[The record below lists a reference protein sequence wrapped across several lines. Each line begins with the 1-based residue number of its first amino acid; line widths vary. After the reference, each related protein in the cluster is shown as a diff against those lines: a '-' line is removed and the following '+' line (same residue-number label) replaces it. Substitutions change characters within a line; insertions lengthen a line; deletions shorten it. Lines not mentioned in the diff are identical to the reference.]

1 MGVARRQRVAVVGA
15 KIRPPT
21 VVALV
26 RERVNRTLD
35 LVWSHRLG
43 LVVGPA
49 GSGKTTALAQFATAA
64 DAPVAWYRAEAT
76 EADPAA
82 LLAHLEAALVSALG
96 VAGNWATLEH
106 AVAALERFGGGR
118 ALLVVD
124 DLHELVSS
132 DAERLLEKLVGYAPS
147 WLHVLA
153 GSRTQPS
160 FNTSRLRV
168 SGELLEV
175 GADDLRFRSWEVEQ
189 LFRGFYREP
198 LPPEDLASLT
208 RRTEGWAAGLQ
219 LFHLAT
225 IGQPAE
231 ERRRAVAALGTRSRL
246 VRDYLA
252 RNVLHGLRPEL
263 RDFLVDTCVLG
274 RLTGPLCDRLLERE
288 GSQRLLEEL
297 GELQVFTVELDDEG
311 TYRYH
316 EVLRS
321 HLEAVLVERAGEAG
335 ARERYRRAGE
345 LLEEAGALPEALHA
359 WCRATDGPAVD
370 RLLGLHGGELAG
382 GASTWLDRLP
392 PALLERDPWLLLA
405 EARRQLSGG
414 RLEAAAGTY
423 RRAEA
428 AFGDSTPV
436 ETCRRERQAL
446 SAWLEQ
452 TPPLAAGWAGIVR
465 AATRDQPLV
474 ARETAAAVA
483 GPQGRLA
490 EGLAGLLGGMPR
502 IARAD
507 LVAALEH
514 PSATAAVAL
523 GARVA
528 LVVTDLLAGGP
539 FDQSAAERVVQQAE
553 RVELPWVTRLGR
565 ALLALRPGAAPGEG
579 EDLREACDRDG
590 DRWGAALVGLL
601 QGLAL
606 PLGGNAPATVLDD
619 TAARFQE
626 LGAGALAALARSL
639 AAAARARLGASDAG
653 PAARQAAAAART
665 AGVPGAEAIALLT
678 LVAAGIPEAGEP
690 GGRGEAL
697 AAACGLAWAPTPLT
711 NPEDGPWAGTP
722 GPGGTATVPRPGGTA
737 TVPWPGGTAAPA
749 LPAADVAGARA
760 LNGQA
765 APDPGVEVR
774 CFGQFE
780 LRVGGGAV
788 DLGGLKPRCQV
799 LLRLLAMHGARPLH
813 RETLIEA
820 IWPEARAEAGMR
832 NLQVAVSTLRRFL
845 EPVAGLAR
853 EGQSYRLALPAG
865 CTVDVLR
872 FEQAC
877 ATARAASAGGDVA
890 GAEAA
895 LQLALD
901 AYRGE
906 LLATDGPAEWV
917 VAARDRYRA
926 EAGWAAEALAEL
938 QLDRGAAAR
947 AAETCKRGLG
957 IDRYRDPLWR
967 LLAQAHE
974 RGGDQAAA
982 ARARRDYEQILQEMG
997 LEAVSPD
1004 PAPARRT

>member
-1 MGVARRQRVAVVGA
+1 MGVARRQRTAAVGA
-15 KIRPPT
+15 KIRAPT

-49 GSGKTTALAQFATAA
+49 GSGKTTALAQFAAAA

-82 LLAHLEAALVSALG
+82 LLAHLEAALVAALG
-96 VAGNWATLEH
+96 VAGNWTTLEH
-106 AVAALERFGGGR
+106 AVAALERFGGRR

-124 DLHELVSS
+124 DLHELANS
-132 DAERLLEKLVGYAPS
+132 DAERLLEKLVGYAPP
-147 WLHVLA
+147 WLHMLA
-153 GSRTQPS
+153 GSRAQPG

-175 GADDLRFRSWEVEQ
+175 GSDDLRFRSWEVEQ

-225 IGQPAE
+225 IGKPAE

-274 RLTGPLCDRLLERE
+274 RLTGPLCDRLLGRD
-288 GSQRLLEEL
+288 GSRRLLEEL
-297 GELQVFTVELDDEG
+297 DELQVFTVKLDDEG

-321 HLEAVLVERAGEAG
+321 HLEAVLVERVGEAG

-359 WCRATDGPAVD
+359 WCRATDRHAVD

-382 GASTWLDRLP
+382 GSRTWLDHLP

-405 EARRQLSGG
+405 EARRQLAAG
-414 RLEAAAGTY
+414 RLAAAAASY

-446 SAWLEQ
+446 SAWLE
-452 TPPLAAGWAGIVR
+452 PGPLPAGGWTGMIR
-465 AATRDQPLV
+465 AAARDQPLA
-474 ARETAAAVA
+474 AREAVA
-483 GPQGRLA
+483 GLAGSERRLA
-490 EGLAGLLGGMPR
+490 EGLAALLGGMPR

-507 LVAALEH
+507 LEAALEH
-514 PSATAAVAL
+514 PSASAPVAL
-523 GARVA
+523 GARLA
-528 LVVTDLLAGGP
+528 LVVTELLAGGP
-539 FDQSAAERVVQQAE
+539 FDQNAVERVVRQAE
-553 RVELPWVTRLGR
+553 RLELPWVTRLGR
-565 ALLALRPGAAPGEG
+565 ALLALRVSAGDGEAT
-579 EDLREACDRDG
+579 ELREACDRDG
-590 DRWGAALVGLL
+590 DHWGAALVGLL
-601 QGLAL
+601 EGLAL
-606 PLGGNAPATVLDD
+606 PLGRTAPVAALDD
-619 TAARFQE
+619 AAARFQE
-626 LGAGALAALARSL
+626 LSAGAPAALARSL
-639 AAAARARLGASDAG
+639 GAAARARLGAGDAG
-653 PAARQAAAAART
+653 PAARQAATGARA
-665 AGVPGAEAIALLT
+665 AGVPGAEAIALLA
-678 LVAAGIPEAGEP
+678 LAVAGITEAGEP
-690 GGRGEAL
+690 GGRGQAL
-697 AAACGLAWAPTPLT
+697 AGACGLAWSPAPPGD
-711 NPEDGPWAGTP
+711 PADGPLAPATQGDGEASPRVP
-722 GPGGTATVPRPGGTA
+722 GPGSPPGRPALGS
-737 TVPWPGGTAAPA
+737 PGAAAP
-749 LPAADVAGARA
+749 
-760 LNGQA
+760 NGEVHA
-765 APDPGVEVR
+765 EPEVEVR

-780 LRVGGGAV
+780 LRVGGRPL

-799 LLRLLAMHGARPLH
+799 LLRLLAMHGARSVH
-813 RETLIEA
+813 REALIEA

-845 EPVAGLAR
+845 EPVAGLTR
-853 EGQSYRLALPAG
+853 DGQSYRLALPAARA
-865 CTVDVLR
+865 VDVLR
-872 FEQAC
+872 FEEAC
-877 ATARAASAGGDVA
+877 AAARTARARGDAA

-906 LLATDGPAEWV
+906 LLPTDGPAEWV

-926 EAGWAAEALAEL
+926 EAGEAAEALAEL
-938 QLDRGAAAR
+938 QLAGGAAAR
-947 AAETCKRGLG
+947 AAETCRRGLH

-967 LLAQAHE
+967 LLAEAHE

-982 ARARRDYEQILQEMG
+982 ARARLDYGEMLQEMG
-997 LEAVSPD
+997 LDAVTLAPSP
-1004 PAPARRT
+1004 ALRT

>member
-1 MGVARRQRVAVVGA
+1 MGVARRQRTAVVGA

-35 LVWSHRLG
+35 QVWNHRLG

-49 GSGKTTALAQFATAA
+49 GSGKTTALAQFAAAA
-64 DAPVAWYRAEAT
+64 DAPVAWYQAEAT
-76 EADPAA
+76 EADPSA
-82 LLAHLEAALVSALG
+82 LLAHLEAALVAALG
-96 VAGNWATLEH
+96 VAGNWTTLEH
-106 AVAALERFGGGR
+106 AVAALERFGGRR

-124 DLHELVSS
+124 DLHELAGS
-132 DAERLLEKLVGYAPS
+132 DAERLLEKLVGYAPP

-153 GSRTQPS
+153 GSRAQPG

-175 GADDLRFRSWEVEQ
+175 GSDDLRFRSWEVEQ

-225 IGQPAE
+225 IGKPAE

-252 RNVLHGLRPEL
+252 RNVLHGLRAEL

-274 RLTGPLCDRLLERE
+274 RLTGPLCDRLLGRD
-288 GSQRLLEEL
+288 GSRRLLEEL
-297 GELQVFTVELDDEG
+297 DELQVFTVELDDEG

-321 HLEAVLVERAGEAG
+321 HLEAVLVERVGEAG
-335 ARERYRRAGE
+335 ALERYRRAGE

-359 WCRATDGPAVD
+359 WCRATDGHAVD

-382 GASTWLDRLP
+382 GTRTWLDRLP

-405 EARRQLSGG
+405 EARRQLAAG
-414 RLEAAAGTY
+414 RLAVAAACY

-446 SAWLEQ
+446 SAWLEAG
-452 TPPLAAGWAGIVR
+452 PLPAGGWTGMVR

-474 ARETAAAVA
+474 AREGVA
-483 GPQGRLA
+483 GLAGPERRLA
-490 EGLAGLLGGMPR
+490 EGLAALLGGVPR

-514 PSATAAVAL
+514 PSATAPVAL
-523 GARVA
+523 GARLA
-528 LVVTDLLAGGP
+528 LVVTELLAGGP
-539 FDQSAAERVVQQAE
+539 FDQNAAERVVRQAE
-553 RVELPWVTRLGR
+553 RLELPWVTRLGR
-565 ALLALRPGAAPGEG
+565 ALLALRSSAGDGEAAE
-579 EDLREACDRDG
+579 LREACDRDG
-590 DRWGAALVGLL
+590 DHWGAALVGLL
-601 QGLAL
+601 EGLAL
-606 PLGGNAPATVLDD
+606 PLGGSAPVAALDD
-619 TAARFQE
+619 AAARFQE
-626 LGAGALAALARSL
+626 LSAGAPAALARSL
-639 AAAARARLGASDAG
+639 GAAARARLGAGDAG
-653 PAARQAAAAART
+653 PAARQAAAGARA
-665 AGVPGAEAIALLT
+665 AGVPGAEAIALLA
-678 LVAAGIPEAGEP
+678 LASAGIPEAGEP

-697 AAACGLAWAPTPLT
+697 AAACGLAWSPATTGDPADSLLVPATQGNAGASPGVPASGSLPGPASGSPPGRPTPG
-711 NPEDGPWAGTP
+711 EP
-722 GPGGTATVPRPGGTA
+722 GAAAAT
-737 TVPWPGGTAAPA
+737 
-749 LPAADVAGARA
+749 
-760 LNGQA
+760 NGQVHA
-765 APDPGVEVR
+765 EPEVEVR

-780 LRVGGGAV
+780 LRVGGRPL

-799 LLRLLAMHGARPLH
+799 LLRLLAMHGARPVH
-813 RETLIEA
+813 REALIEA

-845 EPVAGLAR
+845 EPFAGLTR
-853 EGQSYRLALPAG
+853 DGQSYRLALPASRA
-865 CTVDVLR
+865 VDVLR
-872 FEQAC
+872 FDEAC
-877 ATARAASAGGDVA
+877 AAARTSRARGDAA

-906 LLATDGPAEWV
+906 LLPTDGPAEWV

-926 EAGWAAEALAEL
+926 EAGEAAEALAEL
-938 QLDRGAAAR
+938 QLAGGGAAR
-947 AAETCKRGLG
+947 AAETCRRGLR
-957 IDRYRDPLWR
+957 IDRYRDSLWR
-967 LLAQAHE
+967 LLVEAHE

-982 ARARRDYEQILQEMG
+982 ARARLDYGEMLQEMG
-997 LEAVSPD
+997 LDAVT
-1004 PAPARRT
+1004 PAPSPVQRT

>member
-1 MGVARRQRVAVVGA
+1 MGLARRQRVAVVGA

-35 LVWSHRLG
+35 RVWSHRLG

-49 GSGKTTALAQFATAA
+49 GSGKTTALAQFVATAE
-64 DAPVAWYRAEAT
+64 APVAWYRAEAT

-82 LLAHLEAALVSALG
+82 LLAHLEAALVAALG
-96 VAGNWATLEH
+96 VPGNWATLEH
-106 AVAALERFGGGR
+106 AVAALERYGGGR

-124 DLHELVSS
+124 DLHELASS
-132 DAERLLEKLVGYAPS
+132 DAERLLEKLVGYAPP

-153 GSRTQPS
+153 GSRTQPG

-189 LFRGFYREP
+189 LFRGFYHEP

-219 LFHLAT
+219 LFHLST
-225 IGQPAE
+225 IGKPAE

-252 RNVLHGLRPEL
+252 RNVLHGLRAEL

-274 RLTGPLCDRLLERE
+274 RLTGPLCDRLLERDA
-288 GSQRLLEEL
+288 SRRLLEEL

-321 HLEAVLVERAGEAG
+321 HLEAVLVERVGEAG

-345 LLEEAGALPEALHA
+345 LLEAAGALPEALHA
-359 WCRATDGPAVD
+359 WCRATDAHAVD

-382 GASTWLDRLP
+382 GARTWLDRLP

-405 EARRQLSGG
+405 EARRQLAAG
-414 RLEAAAGTY
+414 RLEEAAGCY

-446 SAWLEQ
+446 SAWMEHA
-452 TPPLAAGWAGIVR
+452 PLPAAGWTGMVR
-465 AATRDQPLV
+465 AAARDQPL
-474 ARETAAAVA
+474 ATREAIA
-483 GPQGRLA
+483 GLPGAEGRLA
-490 EGLAGLLGGMPR
+490 EGLAGLLGGVPR
-502 IARAD
+502 IARTD

-514 PSATAAVAL
+514 PSATAPVAL
-523 GARVA
+523 GARLALLVA
-528 LVVTDLLAGGP
+528 ELLAGGP
-539 FDQSAAERVVQQAE
+539 LDQSAAERVVQQAD
-553 RVELPWVTRLGR
+553 RLELPWVTRLGR
-565 ALLALRPGAAPGEG
+565 ALLALRRGAAGEAS
-579 EDLREACDRDG
+579 ELLQACDRDG

-606 PLGGNAPATVLDD
+606 PLGGTAPAAALDD
-619 TAARFQE
+619 AAARFQE
-626 LGAGALAALARSL
+626 LGAGAPAALARSL
-639 AAAARARLGASDAG
+639 AAACRARLGTADAG
-653 PAARQAAAAART
+653 PAARQAAASARA
-665 AGVPGAEAIALLT
+665 AGVPGAEAIALLALAT
-678 LVAAGIPEAGEP
+678 AGIPETGEP

-697 AAACGLAWAPTPLT
+697 AGACGIVWTP
-711 NPEDGPWAGTP
+711 
-722 GPGGTATVPRPGGTA
+722 
-737 TVPWPGGTAAPA
+737 AAPSA
-749 LPAADVAGARA
+749 PEP
-760 LNGQA
+760 
-765 APDPGVEVR
+765 PDPGPSAATGPGPSAATGPALGAPASRADGHAAAPPAASVEVR

-780 LRVGGGAV
+780 LLVGGRPV
-788 DLGGLKPRCQV
+788 DLNGLKPRCQV
-799 LLRLLAMHGARPLH
+799 LLRLLAMHGARPVH
-813 RETLIEA
+813 REALIEA

-845 EPVAGLAR
+845 EPAVGLAR
-853 EGQSYRLALPAG
+853 EAHSYRLALPAG
-865 CTVDVLR
+865 HVVDVLR
-872 FEQAC
+872 FEEAC
-877 ATARAASAGGDVA
+877 AAARTARAAGDTTA
-890 GAEAA
+890 AEAA

-906 LLATDGPAEWV
+906 LLPTDGPAEWV

-926 EAGWAAEALAEL
+926 EAAEAAEALAEL
-938 QLDRGAAAR
+938 QLDGGAAAR

-967 LLAQAHE
+967 LLATAHE

-982 ARARRDYEQILQEMG
+982 ARARRGYDQMLQEMG
-997 LEAVSPD
+997 LEAVSP
-1004 PAPARRT
+1004 APARRT

>member
-35 LVWSHRLG
+35 RVWSHRLG

-49 GSGKTTALAQFATAA
+49 GSGKTTALAQFVATAE
-64 DAPVAWYRAEAT
+64 APVAWYRAEAT

-82 LLAHLEAALVSALG
+82 LLSHLEAALVAALG
-96 VAGNWATLEH
+96 VPGNWTTLEH
-106 AVAALERFGGGR
+106 AVAALERYRDGR

-124 DLHELVSS
+124 DLHELASS
-132 DAERLLEKLVGYAPS
+132 DAERLLEKLVGYAPP

-153 GSRTQPS
+153 GSRTQPG

-225 IGQPAE
+225 IGKPAE

-252 RNVLHGLRPEL
+252 RNVLHGLRAEL

-274 RLTGPLCDRLLERE
+274 RLTGPLCDRLLERA
-288 GSQRLLEEL
+288 GSRRLLEEL
-297 GELQVFTVELDDEG
+297 GELQVLTVELDDEG

-321 HLEAVLVERAGEAG
+321 HLEAVLVERVGEAG

-345 LLEEAGALPEALHA
+345 LLEAAGALPEALHA
-359 WCRATDGPAVD
+359 WCRATDGHAVD

-382 GASTWLDRLP
+382 GARTWLDRLP

-405 EARRQLSGG
+405 EARRQLAAG
-414 RLEAAAGTY
+414 RLEAAAGCY

-446 SAWLEQ
+446 GAWLEHA
-452 TPPLAAGWAGIVR
+452 PGPAGGWTGMVR
-465 AATRDQPLV
+465 AAARDQPLA
-474 ARETAAAVA
+474 AREAIA
-483 GPQGRLA
+483 GLPGPEGRLA
-490 EGLAGLLGGMPR
+490 EGLAGLLGGVPR
-502 IARAD
+502 VARTD

-514 PSATAAVAL
+514 PSATAPVAL
-523 GARVA
+523 GARLALLVA
-528 LVVTDLLAGGP
+528 ELLAGGQL
-539 FDQSAAERVVQQAE
+539 DQSAAERVVQQAD
-553 RVELPWVTRLGR
+553 RLELPWLTRVGR
-565 ALLALRPGAAPGEG
+565 ALLALRRGAAAGEA
-579 EDLREACDRDG
+579 EELLQACDRDG

-606 PLGGNAPATVLDD
+606 PLGGTAPAAALDD
-619 TAARFQE
+619 AAARFQE
-626 LGAGALAALARSL
+626 LGAGAPAALARSL
-639 AAAARARLGASDAG
+639 AAACRARLGTADAG
-653 PAARQAAAAART
+653 PAARQAAAGARA
-665 AGVPGAEAIALLT
+665 AGVPGAEGIALLALAT
-678 LVAAGIPEAGEP
+678 VGLPEP

-697 AAACGLAWAPTPLT
+697 AGACGIAWTPAAPSA
-711 NPEDGPWAGTP
+711 PEPSGP
-722 GPGGTATVPRPGGTA
+722 GPSATNGRGPSAANGPAPGAPVPGGDGHA
-737 TVPWPGGTAAPA
+737 VAP
-749 LPAADVAGARA
+749 PAAA
-760 LNGQA
+760 
-765 APDPGVEVR
+765 VEVR
-774 CFGQFE
+774 CFGRFE
-780 LRVGGGAV
+780 LLVGGRPV
-788 DLGGLKPRCQV
+788 DLNGLKPRCQV
-799 LLRLLAMHGARPLH
+799 LLRLLAMHGARPVH
-813 RETLIEA
+813 REALIEA
-820 IWPEARAEAGMR
+820 IWPEAQAEAGMR

-845 EPVAGLAR
+845 EPAVGLAR
-853 EGQSYRLALPAG
+853 EAHSYRLALPAG
-865 CTVDVLR
+865 HAVDVLR
-872 FEQAC
+872 FEEAC
-877 ATARAASAGGDVA
+877 AAARTARAAGDSAA
-890 GAEAA
+890 AQAA

-906 LLATDGPAEWV
+906 LLPTDGPAEWV

-926 EAGWAAEALAEL
+926 QAGEAAEALAEL
-938 QLDRGAAAR
+938 QLAGGAAAR

-967 LLAQAHE
+967 LLATAHE

-982 ARARRDYEQILQEMG
+982 ARARRGYEQMLQEMG
-997 LEAVSPD
+997 LEAVSPA